1 MADPITDAPPITPQQ
16 VKHIKLIIG
25 TANFA
30 AQVNAVEFK
39 KNGGDSATWQG
50 GTPDSQYVDKSPETY
65 TVDVTHVQDWEQEDS
80 LCNFLLEHDGEK
92 ATLVYMPKASGRV
105 QFTSE
110 ITISAPLP
118 PAKVGDWPE
127 VTVSSPCTK
136 PVLSRL
142 PVPGP

>member
-1 MADPITDAPPITPQQ
+1 MVETIAAPINPTR
-16 VKHIKLIIG
+16 VKNIKLIIG
-25 TANFA
+25 GINFA
-30 AQVNAVEFK
+30 AQVGGCEFK
-39 KNGGDSATWQG
+39 KNGGDAEVWQG
-50 GTPDSQYVDKSPETY
+50 GTPDAQYVDKSAETY
-65 TVDVTHVQDWEQEDS
+65 TADLTLIADWEEEDS

-92 ATLVYMPKASGRV
+92 ATLVFMPKATGRV

-110 ITISAPLP
+110 ITVSAPMP

-127 VTVSSPCTK
+127 VTTSNPCTK